1 MDATELREPFARL
14 IADGPDW
21 AAIQESGFLDA
32 LVPEA
37 DDGAGLSLADAGP
50 LIHVLGY
57 HACPWPVADTMVA
70 RALLA
75 EAGIAAPKG
84 PVALVTGA
92 EPPPLAA
99 AAAHLLYDDASGL
112 KLANTGAAVTP
123 KGGLR
128 PIAAVVAATEIAGA
142 AERLLEMS
150 LAYANERVQFG
161 KPIGKQQ
168 AIQHNLAV
176 MGEQVLTTRMAAQIA
191 WAGGL
196 HPTPLKA
203 AVAKQVTS
211 AAVQTLSS
219 VAHAVHGAIGVTEAF
234 ALHHYVKVLYSRR
247 MAHGS
252 EGYWARVLGEAR
264 LADADQSSVDFVR
277 AL

>member
-1 MDATELREPFARL
+1 MDASEFKEPFERL
-14 IADGPDW
+14 IASGPDW
-21 AAIQESGFLDA
+21 AAVVASGFLDA
-32 LVPEA
+32 LVSEEA
-37 DDGAGLSLADAGP
+37 GGAGLTLADAGP
-50 LIHVLGY
+50 LIQVLGY
-57 HACPWPVADTMVA
+57 HACPLPVADTMVA

-75 EAGIAAPKG
+75 EAGIAAPEG
-84 PVALVTGA
+84 PIVIASSVQ
-92 EPPPLAA
+92 PPPLADA
-99 AAAHLLYDDASGL
+99 AEHVLYDDAGGL
-112 KLANTGAAVTP
+112 KLAAPGASVTP
-123 KGGLR
+123 TGGLR

-150 LAYANERVQFG
+150 VGYANERVQFG

-176 MGEQVLTTRMAAQIA
+176 MGEQVLTTRMASQIA

-196 HPTPLKA
+196 HPSLLKA

-211 AAVQTLSS
+211 AAVQTLAS
-219 VAHAVHGAIGVTEAF
+219 VAHAVHGAIGVTAEF

-252 EGYWARVLGEAR
+252 ESYWARVLGEAR
-264 LADADQSSVDFVR
+264 LAEADLSSVDFVR
-277 AL
+277 AI